1 MVAGT
6 NKEIAS
12 SKFYLADQHSV
23 RRTLSFKQ
31 ETPVYFKLVTISK
44 DDFFFFWEVCRLLR
58 NTKCRSNRS
67 LQKFI
72 IALCDVMQILGL
84 SVQK

>member
-1 MVAGT
+1 MQVA
-6 NKEIAS
+6 KEY
-12 SKFYLADQHSV
+12 KVQ
-23 RRTLSFKQ
+23 KQ
-31 ETPVYFKLVTISK
+31 S
-44 DDFFFFWEVCRLLR
+44 
-58 NTKCRSNRS
+58 S

>member
-1 MVAGT
+1 MNFQESKMVAGT

-44 DDFFFFWEVCRLLR
+44 DDFFFFG
-58 NTKCRSNRS
+58 S
-67 LQKFI
+67 
-72 IALCDVMQILGL
+72 MQVAKEYK
-84 SVQK
+84 VQKQSVIAKIHHCSM

>member
-44 DDFFFFWEVCRLLR
+44 DDFFLG
-58 NTKCRSNRS
+58 S
-67 LQKFI
+67 
-72 IALCDVMQILGL
+72 MQVAKEYK
-84 SVQK
+84 VQKQSVIAKIHHCSM